1 MVRLT
6 GLGIAAAS
14 AVMLTGLANAA
25 DMPGLPPPSVVP
37 VVPVVDWLGTG
48 WYVRGDLGW
57 RSGLIDSADAPRGF
71 IDPTN
76 NTLGKGIVGGGGVG
90 IKSRW
95 FRTDWTIDY
104 ASPATYGGTAV
115 APNDV
120 RAKIQSLNI
129 LFNGYFD
136 LGTWHRLTPYIG
148 GGAGAALVRVS
159 DYQSVVTPPLTGNGG
174 HSEWNFAYAGMT
186 GVAWAVAPNLMIDFG
201 YRYLN
206 VGDAHTARD
215 ASGALTFKSVAA
227 HEARIGLR
235 WNFDD
240 LREYH

>member
-1 MVRLT
+1 M
-6 GLGIAAAS
+6 
-14 AVMLTGLANAA
+14 
-25 DMPGLPPPSVVP
+25 
-37 VVPVVDWLGTG
+37 
-48 WYVRGDLGW
+48 
-57 RSGLIDSADAPRGF
+57 
-71 IDPTN
+71 
-76 NTLGKGIVGGGGVG
+76 
-90 IKSRW
+90 
-95 FRTDWTIDY
+95 RTDWTIDY
-104 ASPATYGGTAV
+104 ASPANYTGTAV

-120 RAKIQSLNI
+120 RAKIQSLNF
-129 LFNGYFD
+129 LFNGYLD

-159 DYQSVVTPPLTGNGG
+159 DYQSAVTPPLTGNGD
-174 HSEWNFAYAGMT
+174 HSEWNFAYAGMA

-215 ASGALTFKSVAA
+215 ASGAMTFKSVAA

-240 LREYH
+240 AARISLVRTPEGVVGLTAACGSPSPGLQSWRQSTSQARRITTIRSCAAHSCRRRSSPTIVGTAPISAPTSAARKWPRTLPAA

>member
-1 MVRLT
+1 MYTRRHRRPRCKVRVSRMVRLT

-14 AVMLTGLANAA
+14 AVIFSGLANAA
-25 DMPGLPPPSVVP
+25 DMPGLPPPLAVP
-37 VVPVVDWLGTG
+37 VVPVVDWLGSG

-57 RSGLIDSADAPRGF
+57 RSGLIDGADAPRGF
-71 IDPTN
+71 IDPIN

-95 FRTDWTIDY
+95 FRTDWTVDY
-104 ASPATYGGTAV
+104 ASPATYSGTAA

-120 RAKIQSLNI
+120 RAKIQSFNI

-174 HSEWNFAYAGMT
+174 
-186 GVAWAVAPNLMIDFG
+186 
-201 YRYLN
+201 
-206 VGDAHTARD
+206 
-215 ASGALTFKSVAA
+215 
-227 HEARIGLR
+227 
-235 WNFDD
+235 
-240 LREYH
+240 